1 MGLHTA
7 LAVPSVS
14 PGLGAER
21 AEGVVELFSVQWW
34 LGLDSLRDENGWE
47 AVAS

>member
-34 LGLDSLRDENGWE
+34 LGLDSLGCGMGRQ
-47 AVAS
+47 

>member
-34 LGLDSLRDENGWE
+34 LGFEFAWVWNGE